1 MGVDKCLKRVRDI
14 MFCFKMFEDIIKM
27 VLECLVCLER
37 MSFNFRELMIVY
49 DILDILLNIIFVYI
63 D

>member
-1 MGVDKCLKRVRDI
+1 MGVDKCLKRVRGI

-37 MSFNFRELMIVY
+37 MSFNFRKLMIVY
-49 DILDILLNIIFVYI
+49 DILDILLNIIFVYM

>member
-1 MGVDKCLKRVRDI
+1 
-14 MFCFKMFEDIIKM
+14 MFCFKMFEDIFKM

-37 MSFNFRELMIVY
+37 MSFKFRELMIVY
-49 DILDILLNIIFVYI
+49 DILWLDILLNIIFVYI

>member
-1 MGVDKCLKRVRDI
+1 MGVDKCLKKVRVI
-14 MFCFKMFEDIIKM
+14 MICFKMFENIIKM

-49 DILDILLNIIFVYI
+49 DILDILLNILFVYM